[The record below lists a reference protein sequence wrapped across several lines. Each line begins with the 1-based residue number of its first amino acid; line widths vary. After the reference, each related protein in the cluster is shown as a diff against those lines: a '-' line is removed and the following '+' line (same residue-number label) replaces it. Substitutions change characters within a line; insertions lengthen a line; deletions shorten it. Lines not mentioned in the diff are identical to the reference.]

1 MVTNSLTPGKLHSKY
16 IYSSRKNKSD
26 KILSAAVIPRGQLHD
41 IQRYKGIRAYPFFLL
56 WKQLQQSK
64 DVTKLSSRKAVKSK

>member
-41 IQRYKGIRAYPFFLL
+41 IQRYKGISLL
-56 WKQLQQSK
+56 TIVETVAAKQRCHE
-64 DVTKLSSRKAVKSK
+64 TF